1 MDSFELAD
9 VLAEHSRSDSLYY
22 EFFRTPALS
31 LGLYVLSAGA
41 TDPQSPHT
49 EDEVYYVVKGS
60 GMVQVEG
67 EDRAVTAGS
76 MVYVGQDVQHQ
87 FHSITEDLTL
97 LVFFAPAH
105 RSSAAAG

>member
-9 VLAEHSRSDSLYY
+9 VLAEHRRSNRLYY
-22 EFFRTPALS
+22 EFFQTPALS
-31 LGLYVLSAGA
+31 LGLYVLPAGA

-49 EDEVYYVVKGS
+49 EDEVYYVVKGR

-67 EDRAVTAGS
+67 EDRAVAAGS
-76 MVYVGQDVQHQ
+76 MVYVGQDVQHH

-97 LVFFAPAH
+97 LVFFAPAR
-105 RSSAAAG
+105 RSSTASG

>member
-9 VLAEHSRSDSLYY
+9 VLAEHSRSDHLYY
-22 EFFRTPALS
+22 EFFRAPALS
-31 LGLYVLSAGA
+31 LGVYVLPAGA
-41 TDPQSPHT
+41 ADPQSPHT
-49 EDEVYYVVKGS
+49 EDEVYYVVKGR

-105 RSSAAAG
+105 RSSAVAG

>member
-9 VLAEHSRSDSLYY
+9 VLAEHSRLDRLYY
-22 EFFRTPALS
+22 EFFRAPALS
-31 LGLYVLSAGA
+31 LGLYVLPAGA
-41 TDPQSPHT
+41 ADPQSPHT
-49 EDEVYYVVKGS
+49 EDEVYYVVKGR

-76 MVYVGQDVQHQ
+76 MVYVGQDIQHQ

-97 LVFFAPAH
+97 LVFFAPA
-105 RSSAAAG
+105 RQSRAAAG